1 MAEINRAVI
10 EQLRE
15 AVGKEAFADIASDF
29 VSDTKRLEA
38 RLRRALATG
47 DPDEARAC
55 AHELRGLAATFG
67 AEGLAASCIAT
78 QTAGDAALREVGQT
92 AKLCASAREAVER
105 FVRAK
110 GLGAA

>member
-1 MAEINRAVI
+1 MVELNQAVI

-15 AVGKEAFADIASDF
+15 AVGSQAFAEIASDF

-38 RLRRALATG
+38 RLRRALAEG
-47 DPDEARAC
+47 DPDDARAC

-67 AEGLAASCIAT
+67 ADGLVASCVAA
-78 QTAGDAALREVGQT
+78 QTAGEAALREVGQT
-92 AKLCASAREAVER
+92 EKLCASAREAVER